1 MGRNLQTIYEYFSD
15 YTEEQVN
22 NVIYGLSVDEILVIK
37 SRYGNDLHNPS
48 SQSDW
53 EKENSNKYYGSI
65 IPKMKRRLA
74 KLLEQEKDVDDYQT
88 QLLQLIKEGKN
99 NREICEI
106 FNISFNQLYDELL
119 KLKTKGIKY
128 SRKYYS
134 DGSIKYNKIT
144 KLKKLNENV
153 NKTIITDNQEDNIK
167 FLLISD
173 LHFGNEF
180 ENLGLIDRA
189 YNYCIKNGINI
200 ILCGGDLIDGTF
212 TRGTQKI
219 SDLYE
224 QIEYFIKNYPQDKS
238 ILTFSVAGDHDISAF
253 NTASLDIIEMC
264 NNFRHDIVIG
274 GYNNTGINL
283 KNDKIHLYHH
293 IEAGGM
299 RQTTAPI
306 ILHGHSHKYS
316 TEMKNNSLNITIP
329 TLSNINQPMPTALEL
344 DVYFSKGYIANSVI
358 KHLYFGEQ
366 DVVLGES
373 IFDLLSGRTV
383 SYDEIRNVE
392 TYRQGLEQNTDSE
405 KVLRKTNRPLSQI
418 EKFNKRYGR

>member
-37 SRYGNDLHNPS
+37 SRFGNDLHNPS

-53 EKENSNKYYGSI
+53 GKENSNKYYGSI

-74 KLLEQEKDVDDYQT
+74 KLLEQEKDVDDHQAH
-88 QLLQLIKEGKN
+88 LLQLIKEGKN

-119 KLKTKGIKY
+119 KLKTKGVKY

-134 DGSIKYNKIT
+134 DGSIKYNKIK

-153 NKTIITDNQEDNIK
+153 NKTIITDNQENNMK

-200 ILCGGDLIDGTF
+200 ILCGGDFIDGSF
-212 TRGTQKI
+212 SKSPQKI
-219 SDLYE
+219 TDLYD
-224 QIEYFIKNYPQDKS
+224 QIEYFIKNYPQDKN
-238 ILTFSVAGDHDISAF
+238 ILTFGVAGDHDFS
-253 NTASLDIIEMC
+253 TLKRASLDIIEIC
-264 NNFRHDIVIG
+264 NNRRHDIIIG
-274 GYNNTGINL
+274 GYNNAEINI
-283 KNDKIHLYHH
+283 KNDKIHLFHN
-293 IEAGGM
+293 ILGGRM
-299 RQTTAPI
+299 HSAQAPI
-306 ILHGHSHKYS
+306 ILCGHLHKYM
-316 TEMKNNSLNITIP
+316 TQQKNNSLYITLP
-329 TLSNINQPMPTALEL
+329 TLSNINQQMPSALEL
-344 DVYFSKGYIANSVI
+344 DVSFSKGYISSAVI
-358 KHLYFGEQ
+358 KYLYFGTQ
-366 DVVLGES
+366 DFVLSES
-373 IFDLLSGRTV
+373 EFNLLNERNSNNN
-383 SYDEIRNVE
+383 EIKNVE
-392 TYRQGLEQNTDSE
+392 GYRQNLDAE
-405 KVLRKTNRPLSQI
+405 KILKKTN
-418 EKFNKRYGR
+418 N

>member
-37 SRYGNDLHNPS
+37 SRFGNDLHNPS

-74 KLLEQEKDVDDYQT
+74 KLLEQEKDVDDHQAH
-88 QLLQLIKEGKN
+88 LLQLIKEGKN

-119 KLKTKGIKY
+119 KLKTKGVKY

-134 DGSIKYNKIT
+134 DGSIKYNKIK

-153 NKTIITDNQEDNIK
+153 NKTIITDNQENNMK

-200 ILCGGDLIDGTF
+200 ILCGGDFIDGSF
-212 TRGTQKI
+212 SKSPQKI
-219 SDLYE
+219 TDLYD
-224 QIEYFIKNYPQDKS
+224 QIEYFIKNYPQDKN
-238 ILTFSVAGDHDISAF
+238 ILTFGVSGDHDFS
-253 NTASLDIIEMC
+253 TLKRASLDIIEIC
-264 NNFRHDIVIG
+264 NNRRHDIIIG
-274 GYNNTGINL
+274 GYNNAEINI
-283 KNDKIHLYHH
+283 KNDKIHLFHN
-293 IEAGGM
+293 ILGGRM
-299 RQTTAPI
+299 HSAQAPI
-306 ILHGHSHKYS
+306 ILCGHLHKYM
-316 TEMKNNSLNITIP
+316 TQQKNNSLYITLP
-329 TLSNINQPMPTALEL
+329 TLSNINQQMPSALEL
-344 DVYFSKGYIANSVI
+344 DVSFSKGYISSAVI
-358 KHLYFGEQ
+358 KHLYFGTQ
-366 DVVLGES
+366 DFVLSES
-373 IFDLLSGRTV
+373 EFNLLNERNSNNN
-383 SYDEIRNVE
+383 EIKNVE
-392 TYRQGLEQNTDSE
+392 GYRQNLDAE
-405 KVLRKTNRPLSQI
+405 KILKKTN
-418 EKFNKRYGR
+418 N

>member
-74 KLLEQEKDVDDYQT
+74 KLLEQEKDVDDYQAH
-88 QLLQLIKEGKN
+88 LLQLIKEGKN

-119 KLKTKGIKY
+119 KLKTKGVKY

-200 ILCGGDLIDGTF
+200 ILCGGDFIDGSF
-212 TRGTQKI
+212 SKSPQKI
-219 SDLYE
+219 TDLYD
-224 QIEYFIKNYPQDKS
+224 QIEYFIKNYPQDKN
-238 ILTFSVAGDHDISAF
+238 ILTFGVAGDHDFS
-253 NTASLDIIEMC
+253 TLKRASLDIIEIC
-264 NNFRHDIVIG
+264 NNRRHDIIIG
-274 GYNNTGINL
+274 GYNNAEINI
-283 KNDKIHLYHH
+283 KNDKIHLFHNML
-293 IEAGGM
+293 GGRM
-299 RQTTAPI
+299 HSAQAPI
-306 ILHGHSHKYS
+306 ILCGHLHKYM
-316 TEMKNNSLNITIP
+316 TQQKNNSLYITLP
-329 TLSNINQPMPTALEL
+329 TLSNINQQMPSALEL
-344 DVYFSKGYIANSVI
+344 DVSFSKGYISSAVI
-358 KHLYFGEQ
+358 KHLYFGIQ
-366 DVVLGES
+366 DFVLSES
-373 IFDLLSGRTV
+373 EFNLLNGRNTNN
-383 SYDEIRNVE
+383 EIKNVE
-392 TYRQGLEQNTDSE
+392 GYRQNLDAE
-405 KVLRKTNRPLSQI
+405 KILKKTN
-418 EKFNKRYGR
+418 N

>member
-53 EKENSNKYYGSI
+53 KKENSNKYYGSI

-74 KLLEQEKDVDDYQT
+74 KLLEQEKDVDDYQAH
-88 QLLQLIKEGKN
+88 LLQLIKEGKN

-119 KLKTKGIKY
+119 KLKTKGVKY

-200 ILCGGDLIDGTF
+200 ILCGGDFIDGSF
-212 TRGTQKI
+212 SKSPQKI
-219 SDLYE
+219 TDLYD
-224 QIEYFIKNYPQDKS
+224 QIEYFIKNYPQDKN
-238 ILTFSVAGDHDISAF
+238 ILTFGVAGDHDFS
-253 NTASLDIIEMC
+253 TLKRASLDIIEIC
-264 NNFRHDIVIG
+264 NNRRHDIIIG
-274 GYNNTGINL
+274 GYNNAEINI
-283 KNDKIHLYHH
+283 KNDKIHLFHNML
-293 IEAGGM
+293 GGRM
-299 RQTTAPI
+299 HSAQAPI
-306 ILHGHSHKYS
+306 ILCGHLHKYM
-316 TEMKNNSLNITIP
+316 TQQKNNSLYITLP
-329 TLSNINQPMPTALEL
+329 TLSNINQQMSSALEL
-344 DVYFSKGYIANSVI
+344 DVSFSKGYISSAVI
-358 KHLYFGEQ
+358 KHLYFGTQ
-366 DVVLGES
+366 DFVLSES
-373 IFDLLSGRTV
+373 EFNLLNGRNTNN
-383 SYDEIRNVE
+383 EIKNVE
-392 TYRQGLEQNTDSE
+392 GYRQNLDAE
-405 KVLRKTNRPLSQI
+405 KILKKTN
-418 EKFNKRYGR
+418 N